1 MSTAGLT
8 GTTVV
13 SAGTETGVD
22 SAGEEVVDMV
32 FCKPPKVNTCGN
44 AVQPCITHRCTRIA
58 RRHLCLA
65 PCTPNSSSLMPTH
78 HSAETLLIEG
88 PDARAFAHA
97 QFSSPVSSLAIGQWQ
112 FSAWLD
118 PQGRVR
124 ALFQLARLADE
135 RYLLLLR
142 GGDAA
147 AMADALHRFV
157 FRSKLSVT
165 AWPPRRLAT
174 GAVLP
179 LHAVADDGENVSLG
193 CGTHSLRL
201 IATGAGDDAWRLPQ
215 LRAGWPWLPACL
227 LGELLPPALSLQRLH
242 AVAIDKGCYPG
253 QEIVAR
259 LHFRGGHKRHLH
271 RVTLSQAAVA
281 GDTLRRDG
289 REAGCVLDVVGTDD
303 GIEALVV
310 LSDDIAATVGAG
322 HPHAFDDNL
331 ALDIIA
337 SWPA

>member
-1 MSTAGLT
+1 
-8 GTTVV
+8 
-13 SAGTETGVD
+13 
-22 SAGEEVVDMV
+22 
-32 FCKPPKVNTCGN
+32 
-44 AVQPCITHRCTRIA
+44 
-58 RRHLCLA
+58 
-65 PCTPNSSSLMPTH
+65 MPTH
-78 HSAETLLIEG
+78 HSAETLSIEG

-97 QFSSPVSSLAIGQWQ
+97 QFSSTVSSLAVGQWQ

-118 PQGRVR
+118 PHGRVR

-147 AMADALHRFV
+147 SMADALRRFV
-157 FRSKLSVT
+157 FRSKLDVT
-165 AWPPRRLAT
+165 ALPPRALAT
-174 GAVLP
+174 GPTLA
-179 LHAVADDGENVSLG
+179 LHTAIDDGESVSFG
-193 CGTHSLRL
+193 CDTHSLRV
-201 IATGAGDDAWRLPQ
+201 IASGAGDDAWRLPQ
-215 LRAGWPWLPACL
+215 LRAGWPWLPARQL
-227 LGELLPPALSLQRLH
+227 DELLPPALSLQRLH

-271 RVTLSQAAVA
+271 RVTLSQAVVA

-289 REAGCVLDVVGTDD
+289 REVGCVLDVVVTDD

-310 LSDDIAATVGAG
+310 LSDDIAATIGAG
-322 HPHAFDDNL
+322 HPHAFDDDL